1 LVGWFFYYRTY
12 WGRDKYV
19 TISSVMDSAAHGSPL
34 ILVGWIRIQEGKND
48 PQKIEKREEISD
60 FEVLDILF

>member
-1 LVGWFFYYRTY
+1 M
-12 WGRDKYV
+12 